1 MNDINYRQ
9 QWADGEI
16 EAGTLLDAID
26 ELRRDAA
33 RYRWLRDNSEN
44 WYIGPDYTTYNDLVV
59 SGEYKNHCG
68 GDLDAAIDA
77 AIVQETRNDHP
88 R

>member
-26 ELRRDAA
+26 ELRTRLERVEKDAKRF
-33 RYRWLRDNSEN
+33 RYIED
-44 WYIGPDYTTYNDLVV
+44 DAD
-59 SGEYKNHCG
+59 SGMSRIY
-68 GDLDAAIDA
+68 GDDWVAVIDA
-77 AIVQETRNDHP
+77 AIVKGEEL
-88 R
+88 